1 MSLNYSAK
9 IQTNIEICN
18 YLMCLCTRLKYFNL

>member
-9 IQTNIEICN
+9 IQTNIEICK
-18 YLMCLCTRLKYFNL
+18 LFNVFMYTFKVF